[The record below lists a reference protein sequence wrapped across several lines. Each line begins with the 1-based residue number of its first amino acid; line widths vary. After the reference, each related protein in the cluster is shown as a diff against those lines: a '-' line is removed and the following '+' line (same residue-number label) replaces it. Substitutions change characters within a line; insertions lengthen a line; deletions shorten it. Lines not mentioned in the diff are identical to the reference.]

1 MNILILKWKFEQLF
15 VFMTCKMV
23 RYDFS
28 SKEECQK
35 FVKEVSEEG
44 WDPVETEGE
53 KVLKMLKGKKSKH
66 HKPSSVEEL
75 IAMLS
80 M

>member
-1 MNILILKWKFEQLF
+1 
-15 VFMTCKMV
+15 MV

-35 FVKEVSEEG
+35 FVKEVNEEG

-53 KVLKMLKGKKSKH
+53 KSLKMLKGKKKSI
-66 HKPSSVEEL
+66 SFENF
-75 IAMLS
+75 IASLKM
-80 M
+80 